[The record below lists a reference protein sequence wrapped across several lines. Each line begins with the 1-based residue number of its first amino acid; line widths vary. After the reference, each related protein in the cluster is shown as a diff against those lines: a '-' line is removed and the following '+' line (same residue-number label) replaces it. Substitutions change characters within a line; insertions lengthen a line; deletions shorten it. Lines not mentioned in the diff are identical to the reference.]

1 MLFSSSTRNE
11 FYYFPNL
18 FCFSLL
24 LGFSFALI
32 SLWLSVF
39 LCVISRPTH
48 SFKTSSYHY
57 YSVIYSLFL
66 CTVFD
71 IFLHFFLQFL
81 FFIITFHSPF
91 FFFFCFSDFFFLVLS
106 PYLFS
111 SSTSILII
119 LWFYLSSF
127 FLIRFLLFSSSFC

>member
-18 FCFSLL
+18 FCFSFF

-57 YSVIYSLFL
+57 YSVISSLFL

-71 IFLHFFLQFL
+71 IFLHFFSPISFLYHHLPFSL
-81 FFIITFHSPF
+81 FFLLLVLRF
-91 FFFFCFSDFFFLVLS
+91 FLLVLS
-106 PYLFS
+106 SYLFS

-119 LWFYLSSF
+119 L
-127 FLIRFLLFSSSFC
+127 